1 MKLDRI
7 QRLLRL
13 IHTLQSGRPYSV
25 EDLAEVLDI
34 NRRTVFRDL
43 KLLTGTGI
51 KFSYDRPTRRYHADR
66 ENALPPVSLTYA
78 EALPL
83 LLTTRHILKSPIMAD
98 RSTAVSAALKIESL
112 LPRAMQDYCGTLLE
126 HVEVRH
132 SPSSDAGA
140 VTDIFALLQN
150 SLAAHRK
157 VRVRYDSYYEGKPI
171 DEVLHP
177 YRLAHIHSG
186 WYLIA
191 FAQNAGKCLTFKL
204 ERIMEIKVLDE
215 TCEIDAEFNL
225 DDYFGSAWMMI
236 KGEQRYHVKIKFLP
250 MVAGNVDEITW
261 HKTQRTAFQED
272 GSLLFEVDVDG
283 IEEISWW
290 VLGYGDQAEV
300 LEPQELRSLIGQRAA
315 RMTTLYNSTETTSP
329 KKE

>member
-1 MKLDRI
+1 VKLDRI
-7 QRLLRL
+7 QRLLKL

-25 EDLAEVLDI
+25 EDLAEILDV

-43 KLLTGTGI
+43 KLLTGVGI

-78 EALPL
+78 EALSL
-83 LLTTRHILKSPIMAD
+83 LLTTRHVLKSTIVAD
-98 RSTAVSAALKIESL
+98 RSAAVSAALKIESL

-126 HVEVRH
+126 HVEVKH
-132 SPSSDAGA
+132 GPSSDSGA
-140 VTDIFALLQN
+140 VTDTFALLQA
-150 SLAAHRK
+150 SLAARRK

-171 DEVLHP
+171 SEVLHP
-177 YRLAHIHSG
+177 YRLAHIHAG

-191 FAQNAGKCLTFKL
+191 FAQGAGKCLTFKL
-204 ERIMEIKVLDE
+204 ERIMEIKVLEE
-215 TCEIDAEFNL
+215 TCEIAPEFNL
-225 DDYFGSAWMMI
+225 EDYFGNAWKMI
-236 KGEQRYHVKIKFLP
+236 KGERRYHVKIRFLP
-250 MVAGNVDEITW
+250 KVAGNVDEITW
-261 HKTQRTAFQED
+261 HKTQRAAFQED

-300 LEPQELRSLIGQRAA
+300 LEPQELRSLIGQRAS
-315 RMTTLYNSTETTSP
+315 RMVALYNAAETTSQE
-329 KKE
+329 KE